1 MGFDKIEINLVF
13 WKIKRV
19 PPKDPI
25 ERWHPEK
32 MTPQW
37 LPMTP
42 IFYFKILKHYE
53 NEIVCKKLEQKI
65 SRIDWMAS
73 VFAQKRFFFN
83 SAEIF

>member
-1 MGFDKIEINLVF
+1 MIFP
-13 WKIKRV
+13 KIKGV
-19 PPKDPI
+19 PPKAPI

-32 MTPQW
+32 MTPPW
-37 LPMTP
+37 LHMTP

-73 VFAQKRFFFN
+73 VFAQKQFFTN
-83 SAEIF
+83 